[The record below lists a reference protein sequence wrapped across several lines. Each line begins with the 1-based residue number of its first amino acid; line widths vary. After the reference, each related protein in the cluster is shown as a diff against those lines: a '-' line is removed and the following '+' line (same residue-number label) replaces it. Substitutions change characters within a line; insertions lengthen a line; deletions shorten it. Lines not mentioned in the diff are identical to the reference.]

1 MDENEEVRGAV
12 SAYLETKGFEI
23 RKSAHSDHN
32 HIWTRKSFGGR
43 EGVDIPIKIKGSTI
57 LLCRGA
63 VSWNL
68 YHPESLPEIAAILG
82 LCHIAEADCIDCALP
97 VIAKNS
103 RRNDVQKSIY
113 VD

>member
-1 MDENEEVRGAV
+1 MNDENKEVREVV
-12 SAYLETKGFEI
+12 SAFLETKDIEI
-23 RKSAHSDHN
+23 LENAHGDYN
-32 HIWTRKSFGGR
+32 HIWTKKCFGDRKS
-43 EGVDIPIKIKGSTI
+43 VDIPIKIKGSTI

-82 LCHIAEADCIDCALP
+82 LCHIAETDCVNCALP
-97 VIAKNS
+97 IIAKNS
-103 RRNDVQKSIY
+103 RRNDAQSIY